1 MVKRLETQLKNASQ
15 IKGVLKQVPVSW
27 KLKGR
32 RVETLLVYLP
42 TKDGVTDHQG
52 FFELIREGILH
63 NFVFSCKEIERK
75 LGIENPNAVE
85 NLFNKAVRKLSRH
98 TAQGELGELILFTL
112 LDVYFNAPKL
122 LSKVSMKTTPKVPV
136 FGGDSVHGQ
145 FDGSGFKLYL
155 GESKMHKTFSSAS
168 SDAIPSIQSAKQRYY
183 VEFDLLDSFMDFPN
197 IDADFESKLIDLLD
211 PFSSDD
217 VSEFIHSPC
226 FIGFN
231 APALIS
237 DAKTEKEFIEA
248 YKEQAKKMVGSYF
261 TRAEK
266 KGIEIDDTA
275 LMILPFSSI
284 DDLVDGFIA
293 HMGITQ

>member
-1 MVKRLETQLKNASQ
+1 M
-15 IKGVLKQVPVSW
+15 
-27 KLKGR
+27 
-32 RVETLLVYLP
+32 
-42 TKDGVTDHQG
+42 
-52 FFELIREGILH
+52 
-63 NFVFSCKEIERK
+63 
-75 LGIENPNAVE
+75 
-85 NLFNKAVRKLSRH
+85 
-98 TAQGELGELILFTL
+98 
-112 LDVYFNAPKL
+112 
-122 LSKVSMKTTPKVPV
+122 PV